1 MGFEDKDG
9 RKDVPSEEKS
19 IVKYG
24 DRRPEGPAGLATALL
39 WAGLGSVAITSLSF
53 IGAAMVAYGVSF
65 AQANGFTRAR
75 KALVAAA
82 CAAGLALGF
91 LWAKGALPVLVMGTL
106 DCVLA
111 WVVGFLA
118 AKRKATVTSDYVVA
132 AVACAA
138 YMAVNF
144 AFLALAGLDSA
155 KVLSQAISSAVDEA
169 AASYGLDVAAQLK
182 SLSGLIS
189 LLVPFGYFCLAGM
202 NVLAA
207 HYGGFLARK
216 PALEA
221 KQWRPVAFDSPTW
234 SVVVLIAGVALFAFG
249 SVFGQGMPV
258 AESIGLT
265 CVLAV
270 RFIFLMDGYAVL
282 TWWFNRHGVGC
293 LLRTLVLVV
302 AIDLEVT
309 FFVVS
314 LLGLVDFWADFRRLR
329 KPPEDSGA
337 QGQ

>member
-9 RKDVPSEEKS
+9 RGQAPSREKS

-24 DRRPEGPAGLATALL
+24 DRRPEVPAGLATALL

-65 AQANGFTRAR
+65 AQTGGLARSR
-75 KALVAAA
+75 KAFVALA
-82 CAAGLALGF
+82 CAVGLALGV
-91 LWAKGALPVLVMGTL
+91 LWVKGSVPLLVTGAV

-111 WVVGFLA
+111 WVVGSLA

-132 AVACAA
+132 AVACAV
-138 YMAVNF
+138 YIAVNF
-144 AFLALAGLDSA
+144 ALAAMAGLDGA

-169 AASYGLDVAAQLK
+169 ASSYGLDVAAQLR
-182 SLSGLIS
+182 SLSGLIG
-189 LLVPFGYFCLAGM
+189 LLIPFGYFCMAGA

-221 KQWRPVAFDSPTW
+221 KQWRPVSFDSPTW

-249 SVFGQGMPV
+249 SAFGQWAWV
-258 AESIGLT
+258 AQSLGLT

-270 RFIFLMDGYAVL
+270 RFVFLMDGYAVL

-314 LLGLVDFWADFRRLR
+314 LLGLVDFWADFRHLR
-329 KPPEDSGA
+329 GSSAGSEE
-337 QGQ
+337 QGE